1 MGERED
7 LIERY
12 KEANL
17 KRIKYGFL
25 SAICFPVGFHLTVA
39 ISYLSGIDFLFPILF
54 FIVLPVSQIAFI
66 ALWFSNHTHQS
77 DLEARIKI
85 KSK

>member
-12 KEANL
+12 KQANL
-17 KRIKYGFL
+17 KRVKYGFL
-25 SAICFPVGFHLTVA
+25 SAICFPVGFHLILI
-39 ISYLSGIDFLFPILF
+39 ISHILDIDLLFPILF
-54 FIVLPVSQIAFI
+54 FIVLPVSQITFI
-66 ALWFSNHTHQS
+66 ALWFSYHVDQN